1 MSLLSRIAAPYLKRA
16 DDPAANDS
24 LFFGTAFSSS
34 SSTGIQIN
42 QHTALQAS
50 AVLACVRIL
59 SEDVSKMRP
68 LLKRP
73 RASGGFDI
81 VKDHWLARL
90 FRRPNDWQTWP
101 EFARQMV
108 IAFALRGNAYAVMLR
123 DGSGRVYALVPINP
137 DMCRL
142 WESPD
147 GSLWW
152 MVTRVGLHQMAILRH
167 MPLLI
172 AYEDMFHLKDMSHN
186 GLVGLSPISLQ
197 REAIG
202 LSLAQQEQYAKLMA
216 NGARPSG
223 VLTTDKALSDQ
234 LMERLK
240 KNWSEFVGT
249 KAAGKTAIL
258 EAGMKWVPLTI
269 SSVDLQFLQLRQF
282 QLSEISRMFRV
293 PPHMIGDL
301 SRGTFNNIVQQAQEY
316 RNNTLTSHSDIWEQ
330 RFEFSFELMDSEGLV
345 VDLDETALLKAD
357 IVSRFTANRVAL
369 GGAPWKTVN
378 EVRLVEGMNPDEDP
392 SSNKINRPANLLPED
407 SDQSGEGAPG
417 GGAPDGKGAK
427 TDDTAPGA
435 QSDDTGQV

>member
-1 MSLLSRIAAPYLKRA
+1 MSLLSRIAAPYIKRS
-16 DDPAANDS
+16 DDPAANDA
-24 LFFGTAFSSS
+24 LFFGGAFSAS

-42 QHTALQAS
+42 QYTALQAS

-68 LLKRP
+68 LLKKPRP
-73 RASGGFDI
+73 AGGSDI

-90 FRRPNDWQTWP
+90 FRKPNDWQTWP
-101 EFARQMV
+101 EFCRQMV
-108 IAFALRGNAYAVMLR
+108 IAYALRGNAYAVMLR
-123 DGSGRVYALVPINP
+123 DGRGRVYSFVPISP

-142 WESPD
+142 WEAPD

-152 MVTRVGLHQMAILRH
+152 MVTRTGLHQMAVLRH
-167 MPLLI
+167 LPLLI
-172 AYEDMFHLKDMSHN
+172 AYEDMFHLKDVSQN

-223 VLTTDKALSDQ
+223 ILTTDKALNDQ
-234 LMERLK
+234 LVERLK
-240 KNWSEFVGT
+240 KQWSEFSG
-249 KAAGKTAIL
+249 KGGGSGKTAIL

-282 QLSEISRMFRV
+282 QLSEIARMFRV

-301 SRGTFNNIVQQAQEY
+301 SRGTFNNIVQQSQEY

-330 RFEFSFELMDSEGLV
+330 RFEFTFNLLDEEGLL

-357 IVSRFTANRVAL
+357 LTSRFAANRIAL
-369 GGAPWKTVN
+369 GGAPWRTVN
-378 EVRLVEGMNPDEDP
+378 EVRLAEGENPDSDP
-392 SSNKINRPANLLPED
+392 ASDKINRPANLLPED
-407 SDQSGEGAPG
+407 SAQSGQGAPG
-417 GGAPDGKGAK
+417 GGTPDKNGTK
-427 TDDTAPGA
+427 TDDNAPG
-435 QSDDTGQV
+435 DDSGGQV